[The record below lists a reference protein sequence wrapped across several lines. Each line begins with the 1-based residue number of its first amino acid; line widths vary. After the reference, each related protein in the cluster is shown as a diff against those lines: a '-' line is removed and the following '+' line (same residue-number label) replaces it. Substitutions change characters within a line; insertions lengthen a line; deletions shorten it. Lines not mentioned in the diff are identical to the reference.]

1 MNKFIEFIK
10 KKWKNFLIIFLI
22 FLIMVLPLI
31 LNRALQEPA
40 KNRWMEYSS
49 GTGDLLTYFVSI
61 LSVVG
66 TLLLGAVAYEQ
77 NKRLL
82 KLESYSKKIFLKI
95 NIDQCNIYTIED
107 KTYLS
112 IEFENINF
120 DIPIFDL
127 KIEECNKRI
136 ISNKFIENNK
146 SNKKAATFITALQIQ
161 DDDKYTI
168 DSKKV
173 NYTFDISDYA
183 SVSYKIFS
191 FLVNTES
198 IYGENNKQLFNIFIV
213 KSEVKR
219 YLTKIE

>member
-82 KLESYSKKIFLKI
+82 KLESYSKKF
-95 NIDQCNIYTIED
+95 
-107 KTYLS
+107 S
-112 IEFENINF
+112 
-120 DIPIFDL
+120 
-127 KIEECNKRI
+127 
-136 ISNKFIENNK
+136 
-146 SNKKAATFITALQIQ
+146 
-161 DDDKYTI
+161 
-168 DSKKV
+168 SKL
-173 NYTFDISDYA
+173 I
-183 SVSYKIFS
+183 
-191 FLVNTES
+191 
-198 IYGENNKQLFNIFIV
+198 
-213 KSEVKR
+213 
-219 YLTKIE
+219 